1 MSTVT
6 PIQESG
12 AFNNPLSKRIRELE
26 APLTVQER
34 AKIVVQLGSAML
46 AGGLLCVGL
55 WQKYYGSAGM
65 RDVADFVIML
75 ASLIVALPIF
85 YIAAKGLFS
94 RSATNT
100 VMTEQ
105 LVALATLA
113 AMANHDFLTATL
125 IPIIMNLSHFLE
137 ERSILGAQSAI
148 EGLRRLHSRS
158 ATILQEDGTEKEI
171 PTNDLKVG
179 DVCVV
184 HPGDV
189 IPADGDVLNG
199 ESTVDQS
206 SITGESVP
214 VDMNAGSS
222 VFAGT
227 VNLTGVMQIK
237 VTKTGDLTALGRVV
251 DLLRG
256 AEQSKTPI
264 MKLIEKYAVYYVP
277 VILAVAGIV
286 LFLYRDIGRA
296 VAVLVVG
303 CPGALILAG
312 PTAMVAAL
320 AAASRLGILIK
331 NTRFLEQ
338 MADVDTCILDKTGT
352 VTIGALQLTEIRP
365 TNEEVAKEW
374 DTDKLLFEG
383 FRLASASRHPA
394 SRAIVAAADAKGMK
408 VKIESGRLSEI
419 SGKGVLLEESTE
431 TWYLGRYEWL
441 RDEGFQLPPVPDFL
455 GSLVWLGRKVQINE
469 TQTLVEALC
478 CFMLADRPR
487 PEARQALAELRKL
500 GVDREIMLTGDRRQV
515 AAQIGGDLGMDKI
528 IAEVLPEQ
536 KLEVVASEKAK
547 GRIVMM
553 VGDGVNDAPALASGN
568 VGVALGA
575 VASDIALQS
584 ADVALL
590 TNDLRRLPQT
600 VDLARRTQWTIHVN
614 ILLGAGISIL
624 FVTLASMGYIN
635 ALMGAILHNVG
646 ELFVIANSAR
656 LLQFGIDDE

>member
-1 MSTVT
+1 
-6 PIQESG
+6 
-12 AFNNPLSKRIRELE
+12 
-26 APLTVQER
+26 
-34 AKIVVQLGSAML
+34 
-46 AGGLLCVGL
+46 
-55 WQKYYGSAGM
+55 
-65 RDVADFVIML
+65 
-75 ASLIVALPIF
+75 
-85 YIAAKGLFS
+85 
-94 RSATNT
+94 
-100 VMTEQ
+100 
-105 LVALATLA
+105 
-113 AMANHDFLTATL
+113 
-125 IPIIMNLSHFLE
+125 
-137 ERSILGAQSAI
+137 
-148 EGLRRLHSRS
+148 
-158 ATILQEDGTEKEI
+158 
-171 PTNDLKVG
+171 
-179 DVCVV
+179 
-184 HPGDV
+184 
-189 IPADGDVLNG
+189 
-199 ESTVDQS
+199 
-206 SITGESVP
+206 
-214 VDMNAGSS
+214 
-222 VFAGT
+222 
-227 VNLTGVMQIK
+227 
-237 VTKTGDLTALGRVV
+237 
-251 DLLRG
+251 
-256 AEQSKTPI
+256 
-264 MKLIEKYAVYYVP
+264 
-277 VILAVAGIV
+277 
-286 LFLYRDIGRA
+286 
-296 VAVLVVG
+296 
-303 CPGALILAG
+303 
-312 PTAMVAAL
+312 MVAAL

-365 TNEEVAKEW
+365 TNEDVAKEW
-374 DTDKLLFEG
+374 DADKLLFEG

>member
-1 MSTVT
+1 M
-6 PIQESG
+6 ESSSMG
-12 AFNNPLSKRIRELE
+12 NPLSKRLHELE
-26 APLTVQER
+26 APLTLSER
-34 AKIVVQLGSAML
+34 MRIVIQLGSAML

-55 WQKYYGSAGM
+55 WQKYYGPAGL
-65 RDVADFVIML
+65 RDVADFVIMI
-75 ASLIVALPIF
+75 AAFIVSLPVF
-85 YIAAKGLFS
+85 YIALKGLFS
-94 RSATNT
+94 RNATNT

-148 EGLRRLHSRS
+148 EGLRRLHSRT
-158 ATILQEDGTEKEI
+158 ALLVLPDGSEKEI
-171 PTNDLKVG
+171 PTNELKVS
-179 DVCVV
+179 DVCMVR
-184 HPGDV
+184 PGDV
-189 IPADGDVLNG
+189 IPADGDVVQG
-199 ESTVDQS
+199 DSTVDQS

-214 VDMNAGSS
+214 VDMKTGCA

-227 VNLTGVMQIK
+227 VNLTGVLQIK
-237 VTKTGDLTALGRVV
+237 ITKTGDLTALGRVV
-251 DLLRG
+251 ELLRG

-277 VILAVAGIV
+277 VILAIAGIV

-338 MADVDTCILDKTGT
+338 MADIDTCILDKTGT
-352 VTIGALQLTEIRP
+352 VTLGALQLTEVRP
-365 TNEEVAKEW
+365 TNEDVAKEW
-374 DTDKLLFEG
+374 SEEKLLGEAM
-383 FRLASASRHPA
+383 RMASASRHPA
-394 SRAIVAAADAKGMK
+394 SRAIVAAAESAGMK
-408 VKIESGRLSEI
+408 VKIESGKVSEI

-431 TWYLGRYEWL
+431 TWFLGRYEWL
-441 RDEGFQLPPVPDFL
+441 QDEGFQLPAAPDFL
-455 GSLVWLGRKVQINE
+455 GSLVWLGHKVQLDDN
-469 TQTLVEALC
+469 QTLVEALC

-500 GVDREIMLTGDRRQV
+500 GIDREIMLTGDRRQV
-515 AAQIGGDLGMDKI
+515 AAQIGNDMGMDKI

-536 KLEVVASEKAK
+536 KLEVVAAEKAK

-600 VDLARRTQWTIHVN
+600 VLLARKTQWTIHVN
-614 ILLGAGISIL
+614 ILIGAGISIL

-646 ELFVIANSAR
+646 EIFVLANSAR
-656 LLQFGIDDE
+656 LLQFGIDEK

>member
-1 MSTVT
+1 M
-6 PIQESG
+6 G
-12 AFNNPLSKRIRELE
+12 NPLSKRLHELE
-26 APLTVQER
+26 APLTLSER
-34 AKIVVQLGSAML
+34 MRIVIQLGSAML

-55 WQKYYGSAGM
+55 WQKYYGPAGL
-65 RDVADFVIML
+65 RDVADFVIMI
-75 ASLIVALPIF
+75 AAFIVSLPVF
-85 YIAAKGLFS
+85 YIALKGLFS
-94 RSATNT
+94 RNATNT

-148 EGLRRLHSRS
+148 EGLRRLHSRT
-158 ATILQEDGTEKEI
+158 ALLVLPDGSEKEI
-171 PTNDLKVG
+171 PTNELKVS
-179 DVCVV
+179 DVCMVR
-184 HPGDV
+184 PGDV
-189 IPADGDVLNG
+189 IPADGDVVQG
-199 ESTVDQS
+199 DSTVDQS

-214 VDMNAGSS
+214 VDMKTGCA

-227 VNLTGVMQIK
+227 VNLTGVLQIK
-237 VTKTGDLTALGRVV
+237 ITKTGDLTALGRVV
-251 DLLRG
+251 ELLRG

-277 VILAVAGIV
+277 VILAIAGIV

-338 MADVDTCILDKTGT
+338 MADIDTCILDKTGT
-352 VTIGALQLTEIRP
+352 VTLGALQLTEVRP
-365 TNEEVAKEW
+365 TNEDVAKEW
-374 DTDKLLFEG
+374 SEEKLLGEAM
-383 FRLASASRHPA
+383 RMASASRHPA
-394 SRAIVAAADAKGMK
+394 SRAIVAAAESAGMK
-408 VKIESGRLSEI
+408 VKIESGKVSEI

-431 TWYLGRYEWL
+431 TWFLGRYEWL
-441 RDEGFQLPPVPDFL
+441 QDEGFQLPAAPDFL
-455 GSLVWLGRKVQINE
+455 GSLVWLGHKVQLDDN
-469 TQTLVEALC
+469 QTLVEALC

-500 GVDREIMLTGDRRQV
+500 GIDREIMLTGDRRQV
-515 AAQIGGDLGMDKI
+515 AAQIGNDMGMDKI

-536 KLEVVASEKAK
+536 KLEVVAAEKAK

-600 VDLARRTQWTIHVN
+600 VLLARKTQWTIHVN
-614 ILLGAGISIL
+614 ILIGAGISIL

-646 ELFVIANSAR
+646 EIFVLANSAR
-656 LLQFGIDDE
+656 LLQFGIDEK